1 MSSHMPTQPATERAA
16 IKSVAACHV
25 MRERVPRLSLGMHGT
40 PRGLAGTYLAHGVH
54 ASFPA
59 AGLAQRTIRRAIPGA

>member
-1 MSSHMPTQPATERAA
+1 MQTQPATEKAA

-25 MRERVPRLSLGMHGT
+25 MRERIPRLSSDMHAT

-59 AGLAQRTIRRAIPGA
+59 AGLAQRTIRRATPDA